1 MSNELQA
8 VLKPGDQII
17 AIEDAYFPPHIATPP
32 KLSQRKGDII
42 MVNNPR
48 VGCDIVSGTGLNG
61 VAHNWRECLGLGGS
75 LRVGTFRL
83 ATPDD
88 PGFMAT
94 REQWGQLKDAEI
106 NRLRA
111 ILFACGLVGA
121 VWFGIMLMM
130 GVSS

>member
-1 MSNELQA
+1 MSKELQA
-8 VLKPGDQII
+8 ILKPGDQII
-17 AIEDAYFPPHIATPP
+17 ATEDSYFPPHIATPP

-61 VAHNWRECLGLGGS
+61 VAYNGRECIGLGGS

-94 REQWGQLKDAEI
+94 REQWDEFRDAEI

-111 ILFACGLVGA
+111 MVVALGLAAFVS
-121 VWFGIMLMM
+121 FGFMLM
-130 GVSS
+130 GVMS

>member
-1 MSNELQA
+1 MSKELQA

-61 VAHNWRECLGLGGS
+61 VAYNGRECIGLGGS

-94 REQWGQLKDAEI
+94 REQWEQFKDAEI

-111 ILFACGLVGA
+111 MVVGLGLAAFVS
-121 VWFGIMLMM
+121 FGFMLM
-130 GVSS
+130 GVMS

>member
-1 MSNELQA
+1 MSKELQA

-42 MVNNPR
+42 MVNNAR

-61 VAHNWRECLGLGGS
+61 VAYNGRECIGLGGS

-94 REQWGQLKDAEI
+94 REQWEGFKDAEI
-106 NRLRA
+106 SRLRA
-111 ILFACGLVGA
+111 KVAFLLVVA
-121 VWFGIMLMM
+121 FVSVWVMVL
-130 GVSS
+130 GVVS

>member
-1 MSNELQA
+1 MSKELQEA
-8 VLKPGDQII
+8 LKPGEQII

-61 VAHNWRECLGLGGS
+61 VAHNGRECIGLGGS

-94 REQWGQLKDAEI
+94 REQWEQFKDAEI

-111 ILFACGLVGA
+111 MVVGLSLAAFVS
-121 VWFGIMLMM
+121 FGFMLM
-130 GVSS
+130 GVMS

>member
-1 MSNELQA
+1 MSKELQT

-17 AIEDAYFPPHIATPP
+17 ATEDAYFPPHIATPP

-48 VGCDIVSGTGLNG
+48 IGGDIVSGTGLNG
-61 VAHNWRECLGLGGS
+61 VSYNGRKCLGLGGS

-94 REQWGQLKDAEI
+94 REQWVAAKDSEI

-111 ILFACGLVGA
+111 MVIGLGLAAFVS
-121 VWFGIMLMM
+121 FGFMLM
-130 GVSS
+130 VVAS